1 MPPSKCEFIL
11 INGKNRG
18 KPCNKKY
25 CKNHQQKQVEEI
37 IVGKIED
44 NDSDSEED
52 RENYNYEESEDDD
65 GIRKITDNDIKK
77 IEQHINTDFNNVLQK
92 QCEVMGLILTD
103 DEKNI
108 LIKSLLKLI

>member
-25 CKNHQQKQVEEI
+25 CKNHQQKQEI
-37 IVGKIED
+37 IVEKIEED
-44 NDSDSEED
+44 DSDSEED
-52 RENYNYEESEDDD
+52 REKYNYEESEDGDC
-65 GIRKITDNDIKK
+65 IRKITDNDIKK
-77 IEQHINTDFNNVLQK
+77 IEQHCNNTDFNNVIQK
-92 QCEVMGLILTD
+92 QCEVMGLVLTD
-103 DEKNI
+103 DEKNT